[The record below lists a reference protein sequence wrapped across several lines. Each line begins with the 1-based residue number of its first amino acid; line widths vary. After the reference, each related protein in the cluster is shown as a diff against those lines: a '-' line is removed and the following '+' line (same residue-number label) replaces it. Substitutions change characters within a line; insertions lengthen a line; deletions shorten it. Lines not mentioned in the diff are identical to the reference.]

1 MNQGTHN
8 KVEMLQ
14 LGSMSFN
21 PKFLFPGNKVIQI
34 FQLVIIEL
42 NIVRFPGV
50 KDEPNER
57 R

>member
-1 MNQGTHN
+1 MHQHSTHS

-14 LGSMSFN
+14 LGFMSF
-21 PKFLFPGNKVIQI
+21 KFLFPGNKVIQI

-42 NIVRFPGV
+42 NIVRVPGV

>member
-1 MNQGTHN
+1 MNQGTYN
-8 KVEMLQ
+8 KVEMRQ
-14 LGSMSFN
+14 LGFMSF
-21 PKFLFPGNKVIQI
+21 KFLFPGNKVIQI

-50 KDEPNER
+50 KDGPNER